1 MNDDTIA
8 AISTPPGE
16 GGIGIV
22 RLSGPQSFAIARK
35 IISFPREIKE
45 PESHR
50 LYYGYVVDP
59 KDNSSID
66 EALVSFMRSPR
77 TYTREDVVE
86 INCHGGIRPL
96 ARTLELVLSCGA
108 RLAEPGE
115 FTQRGF
121 LNGRLDLAQAEA
133 VIQIIRAKT
142 DTALRLGMNQLTGG
156 LSSEVKKIRAQLLA
170 VLARIEAAVDF
181 PELHD
186 VEEITRREI
195 GEEVA
200 AAGEEIEALLKTADK
215 GKILREGLLTAI
227 IGLPNVGK
235 SSLLNALL
243 REQRAIVTDV
253 PGTTRDILEESV
265 NIGGIALTVI
275 DTAGIRKTENKV
287 EKIGVERSRAAL
299 SRADL
304 VLLITDITRPFAEE
318 EMQLLQSVG
327 ERPCIIVANKADLVD
342 DVEERKAAILR
353 RAAGREVVATAAVR
367 GQGLEELEDR
377 IKQLVFQG
385 EAMASGAVYVT
396 TARHK
401 DALKKAQKALHDLKK
416 ALDDKVPVDLLSVDL
431 HNALAA
437 LGEITGETAGDDL
450 LNEIF
455 SSFCIGK

>member
-35 IISFPREIKE
+35 IIFFPREIKE

-115 FTQRGF
+115 FTQRAF

-142 DTALRLGMNQLTGG
+142 DTALRVGMNQLTGG

-200 AAGEEIEALLKTADK
+200 AAGAEIEALLKTADK

-287 EKIGVERSRAAL
+287 ENRWNAPAPLCPGQIWFFWSLILRGLLRKKKCSCCSLWESGR
-299 SRADL
+299 
-304 VLLITDITRPFAEE
+304 VLLLPI
-318 EMQLLQSVG
+318 
-327 ERPCIIVANKADLVD
+327 
-342 DVEERKAAILR
+342 R
-353 RAAGREVVATAAVR
+353 RTWLMMWKREKRLSCAGRPVEKLWQLPQYGGR
-367 GQGLEELEDR
+367 GW
-377 IKQLVFQG
+377 KNW
-385 EAMASGAVYVT
+385 
-396 TARHK
+396 K
-401 DALKKAQKALHDLKK
+401 
-416 ALDDKVPVDLLSVDL
+416 
-431 HNALAA
+431 
-437 LGEITGETAGDDL
+437 TG
-450 LNEIF
+450 
-455 SSFCIGK
+455 